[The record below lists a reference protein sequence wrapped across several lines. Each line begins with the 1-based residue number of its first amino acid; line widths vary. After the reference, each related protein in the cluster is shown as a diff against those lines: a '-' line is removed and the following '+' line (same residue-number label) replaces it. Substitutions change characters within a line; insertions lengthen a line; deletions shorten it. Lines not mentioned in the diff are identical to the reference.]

1 VQPQTR
7 VPDDARPADPGAVKA
22 DGRPAGNSR
31 LRPIALIAAVALLA
45 AVVAGGV
52 SLVVLQLQ
60 SRTNTQSVNL
70 GSRVTINEDSA
81 IIQAATRA
89 KPAVVSVV
97 TQLQPSVSAGSGY
110 LATSDG
116 YIVTNVQV
124 IAHSSTLTVL
134 VLGDSKPHKA
144 RLVDY
149 DCQTGVAVIKIDQ
162 VSGLPT
168 LAFADPTSLV
178 QGQVVVA
185 VAGPL
190 NGSAVARG
198 IVSALHR
205 PVTVTDPVATDQ
217 SLEIGDTIQTDA
229 VIDSGTAGGPLLN
242 VGGQVIGIAMAAQ
255 GSTGG
260 FGLNTADVQDDVQ
273 QILSSGQLVVASLG
287 ATSTVLTEQA
297 AALLG
302 SSAGSRLRAVDKTG
316 PAATAGLQPGD
327 VITQVD
333 DVTVD
338 SAHPLPLVLRS
349 RFHANQR
356 VTVSYSR
363 GSSSTQVQLTLV
375 GVHPTC

>member
-1 VQPQTR
+1 MQPQTR
-7 VPDDARPADPGAVKA
+7 VPDEARPPDPSAVKA
-22 DGRPAGNSR
+22 NGLAAGTSR
-31 LRPIALIAAVALLA
+31 LRPIALVAAVALLA

-52 SLVVLQLQ
+52 SLAVLQLQ
-60 SRTNTQSVNL
+60 SRTNPQSVNL
-70 GSRVTINEDSA
+70 RSGVTISEDSA
-81 IIQAATRA
+81 IVQAATRA

-97 TQLQPSVSAGSGY
+97 TQLEPSVSAGSGY

-124 IAHSSTLTVL
+124 IAHSRTLTVL
-134 VLGDSKPHKA
+134 LLGDSKPHKA

-190 NGSAVARG
+190 NGSSVARG

-229 VIDSGTAGGPLLN
+229 VIDSGTAGGPLIN
-242 VGGQVIGIAMAAQ
+242 VGGQVIGVAMAAQ
-255 GSTGG
+255 GSSGG
-260 FGLNTADVQDDVQ
+260 FGLNTADIQDDVQ
-273 QILSSGQLVVASLG
+273 QILAGGQLVVASLG

-302 SSAGSRLRAVDKTG
+302 TPAGSRVLAVDKTG
-316 PAATAGLQPGD
+316 PAATAGLQAGD

-338 SAHPLPLVLRS
+338 SAHPLPLLLRS

-363 GSSSTQVQLTLV
+363 GNTSTQVQLTLV